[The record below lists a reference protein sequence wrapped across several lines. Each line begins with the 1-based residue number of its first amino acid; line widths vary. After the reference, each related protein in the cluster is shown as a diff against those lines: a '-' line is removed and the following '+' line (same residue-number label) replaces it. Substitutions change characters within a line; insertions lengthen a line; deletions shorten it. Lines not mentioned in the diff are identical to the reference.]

1 MALRLVPDD
10 LSHDTVELC
19 EQLLELA
26 RSKRLKGLGFV
37 GVYPGGDY
45 IGNTAGA
52 AHADPTRTRGML
64 MGLDDKLS
72 VRVHGGRASS
82 D

>member
-1 MALRLVPDD
+1 MPLILIEDE
-10 LSHDTVELC
+10 LSSDTVECL
-19 EQLLELA
+19 EQLLAQA
-26 RSKRLKGLGFV
+26 RSGRLRGLGFV
-37 GVYPGGDY
+37 GVYRSNKY

-64 MGLDDKLS
+64 LGLDDKLS
-72 VRVHGGRASS
+72 VRVHKGRPRS